1 MAQEEHRQGNPELY
15 LEKAR
20 KLPQAVKMLPEILD
34 CKSSL
39 TNGWGGNMSGNK
51 NMMGKG
57 KRAIKFKYNILR
69 KLAQNHWEPQQ
80 TIDEDGKQ
88 AGAMAIRTRLTDAK
102 LRKTGF
108 VLLETEDSEG
118 E

>member
-39 TNGWGGNMSGNK
+39 TNGWGGK
-51 NMMGKG
+51 TCQE
-57 KRAIKFKYNILR
+57 IK
-69 KLAQNHWEPQQ
+69 
-80 TIDEDGKQ
+80 T
-88 AGAMAIRTRLTDAK
+88 
-102 LRKTGF
+102 
-108 VLLETEDSEG
+108 
-118 E
+118 